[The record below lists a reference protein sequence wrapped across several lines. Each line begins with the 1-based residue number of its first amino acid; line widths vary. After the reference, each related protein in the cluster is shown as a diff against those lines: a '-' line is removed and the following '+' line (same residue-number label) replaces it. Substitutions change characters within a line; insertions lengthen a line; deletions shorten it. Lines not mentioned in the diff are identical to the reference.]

1 MKHKNRKVEQYN
13 RLLANSYRKSCFHFW
28 MDYAIDK
35 SLEKLNESKLIKA
48 LTKINLENNN
58 GTT

>member
-35 SLEKLNESKLIKA
+35 SLEKLNESKLIEA
-48 LTKINLENNN
+48 LTKINLEVE
-58 GTT
+58 